1 MGGVVKIDTITGET
15 ERLEGGESV
24 TNLGFARDGSMLV
37 ITGADGT
44 VRLWDLERNAPAG
57 LVWDGSGSVFSSP
70 SWYDPETDSVWVATS
85 GLLMEVPLDPQ
96 RWVEQACD
104 LVGRD
109 LTAAEWERWI
119 PGDGPPRS
127 ACD

>member
-1 MGGVVKIDTITGET
+1 
-15 ERLEGGESV
+15 
-24 TNLGFARDGSMLV
+24 MLV

-44 VRLWDLERNAPAG
+44 VRLWDLERSAPAG
-57 LVWDGSGSVFSSP
+57 LVWDGTGSVFSSP
-70 SWYDPETDSVWVATS
+70 SWYDPEADSVWVATS

-109 LTAAEWERWI
+109 LTEDEWERWI
-119 PGDGPPRS
+119 PGDDPPRS
-127 ACD
+127 ACG